1 MYDLSSKGADLFEG
15 LLVKDTVL
23 VNEIFDGNVV
33 AALAAAAEHA
43 RLPVRVLPAARW
55 AWVRLSS

>member
-43 RLPVRVLPAARW
+43 RVPMRVLPAVIW
-55 AWVRLSS
+55 A